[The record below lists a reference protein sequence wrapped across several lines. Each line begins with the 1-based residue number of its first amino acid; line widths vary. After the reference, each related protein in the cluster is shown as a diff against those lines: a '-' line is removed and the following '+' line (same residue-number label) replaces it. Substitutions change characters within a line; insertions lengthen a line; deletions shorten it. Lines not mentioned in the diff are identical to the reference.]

1 MESTNI
7 LLAGLPSAGKS
18 TYITALWAIEKDGKS
33 GHLLSCDGLPSESSY
48 IDGMRDNW
56 MVLREVRRTSF
67 AEPQEIVLPMKNK
80 RTGTKI
86 ALALPDFKGEVF
98 LRILDNVVSE
108 DITKWCGKSSG
119 VLFMLNLG
127 GCSPEMLQEQVS
139 DTARPKVEIEKVV
152 MTTNDITPAIKNVLL
167 LKYLFNQIGDC
178 PIAICFSQW
187 DIIDCEDGKNME
199 EWVRENHP
207 CVYNFVVEHFS
218 NYRYYG
224 VSAQGADYI
233 VLNEQQSDELA
244 EKTTQKE
251 RAYVYT
257 DKKSFDITEPID
269 FIISK
274 ANEH

>member
-1 MESTNI
+1 MDNTNI

-56 MVLREVRRTSF
+56 MVLKEVRRTSF
-67 AEPQEIVLPMKNK
+67 AEPQEIVLPMKSR
-80 RTGTKI
+80 RTGKKI
-86 ALALPDFKGEVF
+86 DLALPDFKGEVF
-98 LRILDNVVSE
+98 QKVLDNVVSN
-108 DITKWCGKSSG
+108 DISEWCEKASG
-119 VLFMLNLG
+119 VLYMLNLG
-127 GCSPEMLQEQVS
+127 GSSPEMFQEQVS
-139 DTARPKVEIEKVV
+139 DTTKPKVELEKVV
-152 MTTNDITPAIKNVLL
+152 MTSGDITSAIKNVLL
-167 LKYLFNQIGDC
+167 LKYLYNEIGDC

-187 DIIDCEDGKNME
+187 DIIDCEEGKDVE
-199 EWVRENHP
+199 EWVKENHP
-207 CVYNFVVEHFS
+207 SVYNFVAEHFS
-218 NYRYYG
+218 NYRYFG
-224 VSAQGADYI
+224 LSAQGADYI
-233 VLNEQQSDELA
+233 ELSEQQSDELA

-274 ANEH
+274 TDED